1 MSDAKELKFEQALA
15 QLEQIVAQ
23 IEQGKISLEESID
36 QYAKGTELVEK
47 CRTILDSAEQKIQIL
62 SRNSANQV
70 VADQSLPDE
79 IQ

>member
-1 MSDAKELKFEQALA
+1 MSETQELKFEQALA

-47 CRTILDSAEQKIQIL
+47 CRSILDSAEQKIQIL
-62 SRNSANQV
+62 SKNSANQAV
-70 VADQSLPDE
+70 VEQTLPDE
-79 IQ
+79 I